1 MNITKSYS
9 SLITQHN
16 VAIAQFAGQ
25 IRYQESLAEP
35 DRDLIHDL
43 KALYETEKQ
52 RLLEAWEKV
61 KAKGVEFLQAV
72 FAIVKEFFEEL
83 VSDVI
88 AFLKRHNLSEIIE
101 FLKGLF

>member
-25 IRYQESLAEP
+25 IRYQESLTEP
-35 DRDLIHDL
+35 DNGLIHDL

-52 RLLEAWEKV
+52 RLVEAWEKV

-72 FAIVKEFFEEL
+72 FGIVKEFFEEL
-83 VSDVI
+83 VSDIV
-88 AFLKRHNLSEIIE
+88 AFLKRHKLSEIIE
-101 FLKGLF
+101 LIKEIF

>member
-9 SLITQHN
+9 DRITQHN

-25 IRYQESLAEP
+25 IKYQESIAEP

-52 RLLEAWEKV
+52 RLIEAWEKV

-72 FAIVKEFFEEL
+72 FGIVKEFFEEL
-83 VSDVI
+83 VSDIV
-88 AFLKRHNLSEIIE
+88 AFLKRHKLSEILELIKE
-101 FLKGLF
+101 LF

>member
-1 MNITKSYS
+1 MNLELSYS
-9 SLITQHN
+9 DRINRHN
-16 VAIAQFAGQ
+16 DAIADYAAS
-25 IRYQESLAEP
+25 IRYHERQAEP

-101 FLKGLF
+101 FLKELF